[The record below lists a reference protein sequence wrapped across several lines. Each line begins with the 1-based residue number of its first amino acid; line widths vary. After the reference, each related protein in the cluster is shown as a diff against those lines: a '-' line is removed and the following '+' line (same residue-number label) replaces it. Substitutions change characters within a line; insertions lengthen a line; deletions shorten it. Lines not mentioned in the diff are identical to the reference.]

1 MNFKRIETFVLVATL
16 GSFRKAAEQ
25 QFTTQP
31 AISTRIAGLEEELG
45 VKLFDRD
52 ASPIVLTSQGKEL
65 LPYAEKMLY
74 MAEQMHKRADI
85 SRLLSGTLRLG
96 VSETIVHTWLTDFL
110 KVLHQELPN
119 LDVDMTVD
127 VTGNLRNG
135 LLDRS
140 LDLAFLM
147 GPVSEP
153 TVNNLELCQFPL
165 VWIASTQLDLPDK
178 TIELEELVQYPIIT
192 YARNTR
198 PFTEISEKF
207 MQIDGLPARFFSS
220 SSLSACLKL
229 TQDQIGISSLP
240 YAMVAPE
247 ITAGSLK
254 KLNAKWEPSALSF
267 TASYPSV
274 PFNSAAKLAADI
286 AVNVASEFE
295 LNANK

>member
-52 ASPIVLTSQGKEL
+52 ASPIVLTAQGKDL

-96 VSETIVHTWLTDFL
+96 VSETIAHTWLTDFL
-110 KVLHQELPN
+110 KLLHHELPN

-127 VTGNLRNG
+127 VTGNLKHS

-147 GPVSEP
+147 GPVHEP
-153 TVNNLELCQFPL
+153 GITNHDLCQFRL
-165 VWIASTQLDLPDK
+165 VWVASTDLPLPDK
-178 TIELEELVQYPIIT
+178 TLSLEEMVQYPIIT
-192 YARNTR
+192 YARNTQ
-198 PFTEISEKF
+198 PFSEISEKF

-229 TQDQIGISSLP
+229 TQDQIGISTLP
-240 YAMVAPE
+240 LATVSSD
-247 ITAGSLK
+247 IKRGILK
-254 KLNAKWEPSALSF
+254 KLDAHWEPSALAF
-267 TASYPSV
+267 TASYPLV
-274 PFNSAAKLAADI
+274 AFNSAAELAAEI
-286 AVNVASEFE
+286 AVRVAEKFE
-295 LNANK
+295 QGDK

>member
-52 ASPIVLTSQGKEL
+52 ASPIVLTAQGKDL

-96 VSETIVHTWLTDFL
+96 VSETIAHTWLTDFL
-110 KVLHQELPN
+110 KLLHHELPN

-127 VTGNLRNG
+127 VTGNLKHS

-147 GPVSEP
+147 GPVPEP
-153 TVNNLELCQFPL
+153 GITNHDLCQFRL
-165 VWIASTQLDLPDK
+165 VWVASTDLPLPDK
-178 TIELEELVQYPIIT
+178 TLSLEEMVQYPIIT
-192 YARNTR
+192 YARNTQ
-198 PFTEISEKF
+198 PFSEISEKF

-229 TQDQIGISSLP
+229 TQDQIGISTLP
-240 YAMVAPE
+240 LATVSSD
-247 ITAGSLK
+247 IKRGILK
-254 KLNAKWEPSALSF
+254 KLDAHWEPSALAF
-267 TASYPSV
+267 TASYPLV
-274 PFNSAAKLAADI
+274 AFNSAAELAAEI
-286 AVNVASEFE
+286 AVRVAEKFE
-295 LNANK
+295 QGDK